1 MSTVNTSYSEQIR
14 VKGLVQGVGFR
25 PTVYRLAKEL
35 NIRGEVLN
43 DGEGVSIIVQASYNN
58 IDIFI
63 QNLQQQC
70 PPLARIDQVLRSP
83 LPTSETY
90 NDFSITQ
97 SQNTDIHTGIVP
109 DAATCEFCLNDI
121 SNPQNR
127 RHGYAF
133 TNCTHCGPRLSIVR
147 NIPYDRKN
155 TSMSNFQL
163 CPTCLREYQNPEDRR
178 FHAQPNACP
187 DCGPVLSLT
196 DNQGENIDCQD
207 QISTAVSFIKQGFIV
222 AIKGI
227 GGFQLAC
234 DAANEKTVLTL
245 RRRKHRPDKSFALMA
260 KDIQQVERYC
270 HVGNEEKEALQ
281 SHVAPIVILQRKTR
295 QHDLSEHIAPAQHTL
310 GFMLPYSPLHH
321 LLMQHLDYPV
331 VLTSG
336 NVAEEPQCIDNQQ
349 AINKLGIIADYFILH
364 DREIVNRIDDSVIRI
379 VDNEQLIYRRARGFA
394 PAPVALPQGFD
405 LDSCV
410 LACGG
415 EMKNSFCLVKD
426 QQAILSQYM
435 GNLENVSTFTDYLKN
450 MDLYH
455 HLFQFDAKAIVIDKH
470 PEYLSS
476 KHGKQLAI
484 EKDLPLI
491 EVQHHH
497 AHIAACL
504 VDNLW
509 PLQQGKVIGVSLDGL
524 GFGDD
529 GTIWGGEFLVADYRQ
544 YERLAR
550 FKPVPMPGATQA
562 ILEPWR
568 NTYAHL
574 STHCDWSDLNQ
585 RFSKLDLFNYLHQ
598 KPLDIINRMM
608 VSNIN
613 SPLSSSCGRLF
624 DAVAAAIGLCHERIS
639 YEGQAAI
646 ELESLIKTH
655 ELESVTAYPFEL
667 EHSKI
672 LEINPAP
679 MWNALLS
686 DLQNKVSQSKISARF
701 HLFITKIIVTTVKQ
715 ISRQTGI
722 KFVALSGGV
731 FQNTTLFQ
739 LTLKQLQQAGF
750 NVLTHQ
756 NIPAND
762 GGLSLGQAAIACAL
776 LQTVDPLDC
785 INKYGVNDE

>member
-1 MSTVNTSYSEQIR
+1 MSTDNTSYIEHIR

-25 PTVYRLAKEL
+25 PTVYRLAREL
-35 NIRGEVLN
+35 GIRGEVLN
-43 DGEGVSIIVQASYNN
+43 DGEGVSIIVQASYDN
-58 IDIFI
+58 ISIFI
-63 QNLQQQC
+63 QHLQHQC
-70 PPLARIDQVLRSP
+70 PPLARIDQVLRNP
-83 LPTSETY
+83 LQTPETY
-90 NDFSITQ
+90 IDFSITQ
-97 SQNTDIHTGIVP
+97 SRNTDIHTGIVP
-109 DAATCEFCLNDI
+109 DAATCEHCINDI
-121 SNPQNR
+121 LNPNNQ

-155 TSMSNFQL
+155 TSMESFQL
-163 CPTCLREYQNPEDRR
+163 CSACLQEYQNPEDRR

-187 DCGPVLSLT
+187 DCGPVLSLS
-196 DNQGENIDCQD
+196 DNQGKIIDCQD
-207 QISTAVSFIKQGFIV
+207 QIGTAVSLIKQGFIV

-234 DAANEKTVLTL
+234 DATNEKTTVTL

-260 KDIQQVERYC
+260 KDIQQIERYC
-270 HVGNEEKEALQ
+270 HVSNEEQEALQ
-281 SHVAPIVILQRKTR
+281 SHVAPIVILQCKA
-295 QHDLSEHIAPAQHTL
+295 QQQKLSGRIAPGQHTL

-321 LLMQHLDYPV
+321 LLLQSLDHPI

-349 AINKLGIIADYFILH
+349 AINKLGKIADYFILH
-364 DREIVNRIDDSVIRI
+364 NREIINRIDDSVIRK
-379 VDNEQLIYRRARGFA
+379 VDNEQLIYRRARGYA
-394 PAPVALPQGFD
+394 PAPVPLPQGFD
-405 LDSCV
+405 PGSNI

-435 GNLENVSTFTDYLKN
+435 GNLENVSTFSDYVKN

-455 HLFQFDAKAIVIDKH
+455 RLFQFDAKAVVIDKH

-476 KHGKQLAI
+476 KYGKQLAI
-484 EKDLPLI
+484 EKNLPLI

-504 VDNLW
+504 VDNFW
-509 PLQQGKVIGVSLDGL
+509 DLQQGKVIGVSLDGL

-529 GTIWGGEFLVADYRQ
+529 GTIWGGEFLLTDYTHYKRM
-544 YERLAR
+544 AR
-550 FKPVPMPGATQA
+550 FKPVPMPGATKA

-574 STHCDWSDLNQ
+574 CTHCDWTDLNQ

-613 SPLSSSCGRLF
+613 SPFSSSCGRLF
-624 DAVAAAIGLCHERIS
+624 DAVAAAIGLCRERIS
-639 YEGQAAI
+639 YEGQAAV
-646 ELESLIKTH
+646 ELESLIRTH
-655 ELESVTAYPFEL
+655 ELETLTPYPFEL
-667 EHSKI
+667 EHGKI

-686 DLQNKVSQSKISARF
+686 DLRNKVSRSKISARF
-701 HLFITKIIVTTVKQ
+701 HLFISKIIETAVKQ

-722 KFVALSGGV
+722 KNVALSGGV
-731 FQNTTLFQ
+731 FQNATLFQ
-739 LTLKQLQQAGF
+739 LALKQLQQAEF

-756 NIPAND
+756 NIPSND
-762 GGLSLGQAAIACAL
+762 GGLALGQAAVACAI

-785 INKYGVNDE
+785 INKNGVKDG